1 MIMHMVVVVTVAL
14 ALSSGRVC
22 VSAGDG
28 RACEAFARRS
38 FIRRL
43 AVLGADSRQVIV
55 ADSG

>member
-1 MIMHMVVVVTVAL
+1 MHMVVVVTVAL